1 MITNQNRYTYIV
13 RCEDGSF
20 YTGYAKDIVRRLRS
34 HYFHE
39 AKCAKYTRSHQVEE
53 LMALWVTDSAMVA
66 MRLESRI
73 KNLSRPEK
81 EELIQHPE
89 LANDM
94 LKKLNSTVECVS
106 KENADK
112 IFAIVTSPFVIRE
125 AKRNMIP
132 QLQETVFVEA
142 KQKMRESG
150 NLHQWTGDYPSVQ
163 QLQKDIIYGNG
174 YIVENQDK
182 IPVAYFFM
190 TERGEPTYKEIY
202 DGQWLDD
209 SSTYAVIHR
218 LASIKSVHG
227 IASLI
232 FEWASIHYDN
242 IRIDTHR
249 DNSPMQHIVEKN
261 GFQYCGIIHL
271 ENGDERLAYQR
282 IEKRLV

>member
-1 MITNQNRYTYIV
+1 MISNPNRYTYIV
-13 RCEDGSF
+13 RCEDDSF

-39 AKCAKYTRSHQVEE
+39 AKCAKYTRSHQVVE

-89 LANDM
+89 IANDL
-94 LKKLNSTVECVS
+94 LKKLHATVEWVS
-106 KENADK
+106 KENADR
-112 IFAIVTSPFVIRE
+112 IFAIVTSPYVIRE

-150 NLHQWTGDYPSVQ
+150 NMYQWTGDYPSVQ
-163 QLQKDIIYGNG
+163 QLQKDMIHGNG
-174 YIVENQDK
+174 YVVENQDK
-182 IPVAYFFM
+182 VPVAYFFL

-202 DGQWLDD
+202 DGEWLDD
-209 SSTYAVIHR
+209 TSTYAVIHR
-218 LASIKSVHG
+218 LASLKSVQG
-227 IASLI
+227 IASLV
-232 FEWASIHYDN
+232 FEWTSLYYDN

-249 DNSPMQHIVEKN
+249 DNSLMQHIVEKN

>member
-1 MITNQNRYTYIV
+1 MISNPNRYTYIV
-13 RCEDGSF
+13 RCVDGSF

-39 AKCAKYTRSHQVEE
+39 AKCAKYTRSHQVIE

-89 LANDM
+89 IANDL
-94 LKKLNSTVECVS
+94 LKKLHATVEWVS
-106 KENADK
+106 KENADR
-112 IFAIVTSPFVIRE
+112 IFAIATSPYVIRE

-132 QLQETVFVEA
+132 LLQETVFVEA

-163 QLQKDIIYGNG
+163 QLQKDMIHGNG
-174 YIVENQDK
+174 YVVENQDK
-182 IPVAYFFM
+182 VPVAYFFL

-202 DGQWLDD
+202 DGEWLDD
-209 SSTYAVIHR
+209 TSTYAVIHR
-218 LASIKSVHG
+218 LASLKSVQG
-227 IASLI
+227 IASLV
-232 FEWASIHYDN
+232 FEWTSLYYDN

-261 GFQYCGIIHL
+261 GFRYCGIIHL

>member
-1 MITNQNRYTYIV
+1 MINNQNRYTYIV

-39 AKCAKYTRSHQVEE
+39 TQCAKYTRSHQVVE

-73 KNLSRPEK
+73 KNLSRSEK
-81 EELIQHPE
+81 EMLIQNPDK
-89 LANDM
+89 AND
-94 LKKLNSTVECVS
+94 LLIKLNATVDWVR
-106 KENADK
+106 KEKAER

-125 AKRNMIP
+125 AKRNTIP
-132 QLQETVFVEA
+132 LLQETVFVEA

-150 NLHQWTGDYPSVQ
+150 NMNQWTSDYPSVQ
-163 QLQKDIIYGNG
+163 QLQKDMIYGNG
-174 YIVENQDK
+174 YVVVNQDK
-182 IPVAYFFM
+182 VPVAYFFL

-202 DGQWLDD
+202 DGEWLDNT
-209 SSTYAVIHR
+209 STYAVIHR
-218 LASIKSVHG
+218 LASLKSVHG
-227 IASLI
+227 IATLV
-232 FEWASIHYDN
+232 FEWASIYYDN

-249 DNSPMQHIVEKN
+249 DNSPMQHIVKKN
-261 GFQYCGIIHL
+261 GFKYCGIIHL

-282 IEKRLV
+282 IGYGIV

>member
-1 MITNQNRYTYIV
+1 MISNPNRYTYIV
-13 RCEDGSF
+13 RCVDGSF

-39 AKCAKYTRSHQVEE
+39 AKCAKYTRSHQVIE

-89 LANDM
+89 IANDL
-94 LKKLNSTVECVS
+94 LKKLHATVEWVS
-106 KENADK
+106 KENADR
-112 IFAIVTSPFVIRE
+112 IFAIVTSPYVIRE

-132 QLQETVFVEA
+132 LLQETVFVEA

-163 QLQKDIIYGNG
+163 QLQKDMIHGNG
-174 YIVENQDK
+174 YVVENQDK
-182 IPVAYFFM
+182 VPVAYFFL
-190 TERGEPTYKEIY
+190 TERGEPIYKEIY
-202 DGQWLDD
+202 DGEWLDD
-209 SSTYAVIHR
+209 TSTYAVIHR
-218 LASIKSVHG
+218 LASLKSVQG
-227 IASLI
+227 IASLV
-232 FEWASIHYDN
+232 FEWTSLYYDN

-261 GFQYCGIIHL
+261 GFRYCRIIHL